1 MLTILVQHCRKIS
14 CRSRRNANGS
24 QKLGQAMDVMKSP
37 SSALAKLTKAAEGE
51 TRERE
56 TREPVHPPGP
66 QATDA
71 TELCGDVI
79 RAGAAS
85 VTEIEKLMRELQA
98 ARDYLQIE
106 GERLQREAARYA
118 HLTQSALASVKM
130 VSESMD
136 KWRETVPTALA
147 KVA

>member
-1 MLTILVQHCRKIS
+1 LFTILVQHGRKIS
-14 CRSRRNANGS
+14 CPSGRNANGP
-24 QKLGQAMDVMKSP
+24 QKLGKAMDVIKSP
-37 SSALAKLTKAAEGE
+37 SSTLAKLTKAAEGE

-56 TREPVHPPGP
+56 TREPVHPPGTH
-66 QATDA
+66 ATDA
-71 TELCGDVI
+71 TELGGDIV

-136 KWRETVPTALA
+136 KWRETVPSTLA

>member
-1 MLTILVQHCRKIS
+1 ME
-14 CRSRRNANGS
+14 
-24 QKLGQAMDVMKSP
+24 VMKSP
-37 SSALAKLTKAAEGE
+37 SSALAKLSKAMEAE
-51 TRERE
+51 TRD
-56 TREPVHPPGP
+56 PVQPAGP
-66 QATDA
+66 HATEA
-71 TELCGDVI
+71 TELCSDII
-79 RAGAAS
+79 RAGTAS
-85 VTEIEKLMRELQA
+85 VTEIEKLMGELQA

-136 KWRETVPTALA
+136 KWRETVPSSLA

>member
-1 MLTILVQHCRKIS
+1 ME
-14 CRSRRNANGS
+14 
-24 QKLGQAMDVMKSP
+24 VMKST
-37 SSALAKLTKAAEGE
+37 SAALAKLNKAMEADA
-51 TRERE
+51 RDAAQPVL
-56 TREPVHPPGP
+56 PVHPVQPAQPSPPSAAEAG
-66 QATDA
+66 
-71 TELCGDVI
+71 ELCGDVV

-85 VTEIEKLMRELQA
+85 VTEIEKLMGELQA

-136 KWRETVPTALA
+136 KWRETVPSNLA

>member
-1 MLTILVQHCRKIS
+1 LFTILVQHCRKIS
-14 CRSRRNANGS
+14 CPSRRNANGS
-24 QKLGQAMDVMKSP
+24 QKLGKAMDVMKSP

-51 TRERE
+51 TRD
-56 TREPVHPPGP
+56 PVHPPGP
-66 QATDA
+66 HATDA
-71 TELCGDVI
+71 TELCGEVV

-85 VTEIEKLMRELQA
+85 VTEIEKLMGELQA

-136 KWRETVPTALA
+136 KWRATVPSSLA

>member
-1 MLTILVQHCRKIS
+1 ME
-14 CRSRRNANGS
+14 
-24 QKLGQAMDVMKSP
+24 VMKSP
-37 SSALAKLTKAAEGE
+37 SSALAKLTKAMEGE
-51 TRERE
+51 TRGENRGE
-56 TREPVHPPGP
+56 TRDPVPPPAP
-66 QATDA
+66 QATDGP
-71 TELCGDVI
+71 ELCGDVI

-85 VTEIEKLMRELQA
+85 VTEIEKLMGELQA

-136 KWRETVPTALA
+136 KWRDTVPPSLA

>member
-1 MLTILVQHCRKIS
+1 
-14 CRSRRNANGS
+14 
-24 QKLGQAMDVMKSP
+24 MDVIKSP
-37 SSALAKLTKAAEGE
+37 SSAKLTKAAEGE
-51 TRERE
+51 TRD
-56 TREPVHPPGP
+56 PVHPPGP

-71 TELCGDVI
+71 TELCGDII
-79 RAGAAS
+79 RAGTTS
-85 VTEIEKLMRELQA
+85 VTEIEKLMGELQA

-136 KWRETVPTALA
+136 KWRAPAPSSLA

>member
-1 MLTILVQHCRKIS
+1 
-14 CRSRRNANGS
+14 
-24 QKLGQAMDVMKSP
+24 MDVIKSP
-37 SSALAKLTKAAEGE
+37 SSASAKLTKAAEGE
-51 TRERE
+51 TRD
-56 TREPVHPPGP
+56 PLPPSP
-66 QATDA
+66 KHATAA
-71 TELCGDVI
+71 TELCGDII

-85 VTEIEKLMRELQA
+85 VTEIEKLMGELTA

-136 KWRETVPTALA
+136 KWRETVPSGLA

>member
-1 MLTILVQHCRKIS
+1 MEVI
-14 CRSRRNANGS
+14 
-24 QKLGQAMDVMKSP
+24 KSP
-37 SSALAKLTKAAEGE
+37 SSASAKLTKAAEGE
-51 TRERE
+51 TRE
-56 TREPVHPPGP
+56 PAHPPGP
-66 QATDA
+66 HATDA

-85 VTEIEKLMRELQA
+85 VTEIEKLMGELQA

-136 KWRETVPTALA
+136 KWQASVPSSLA